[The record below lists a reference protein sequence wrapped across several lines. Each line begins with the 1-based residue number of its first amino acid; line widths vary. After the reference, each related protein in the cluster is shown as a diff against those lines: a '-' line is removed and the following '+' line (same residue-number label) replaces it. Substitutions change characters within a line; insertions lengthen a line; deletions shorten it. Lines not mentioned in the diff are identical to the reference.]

1 MMWVPAQ
8 VNHAP
13 RGQHRPWEA
22 LGSTPQHSMHVTTAR
37 FHGVL
42 AGRLWALQRSQKRRT
57 GRGQAR

>member
-22 LGSTPQHSMHVTTAR
+22 LGSTPQHSMHVAMAQ
-37 FHGVL
+37 FHGVRVR
-42 AGRLWALQRSQKRRT
+42 RLWASRGDEKGRT
-57 GRGQAR
+57 GRGQAH